1 MTNKLEIN
9 NNFEGSLKEIKEEL
23 RLTAEKL
30 KLAEKTIS
38 DLKNKPEAKQKYDL
52 SHLTQ
57 TTQVVWGPIQDGNHK
72 NINFRLDVVYK
83 N

>member
-9 NNFEGSLKEIKEEL
+9 NNLEESLKKIREEL

-30 KLAEKTIS
+30 ELAEKTII
-38 DLKNKPEAKQKYDL
+38 DLKNKPVVKQKYDI

-72 NINFRLDVVYK
+72 NINFKLDVVYK
-83 N
+83 K